1 MSNKFVSHYQG
12 KIVRTDLYDGLVVHK
27 QESLPTTIYLPDQPG
42 QFVLYTDGSGNYS
55 FETFEQQEQESV
67 QLVPS
72 QFMNDDNTCCFSKG
86 YPSVLVANSANDWT
100 ELKLNTGY
108 FQVIRYTDGVFDTVT
123 ANGTVIASIIG
134 MNRTNTT
141 TTHCYMLTVVLKQII
156 KSRVFR

>member
-1 MSNKFVSHYQG
+1 MSNKFVSHYNG

-67 QLVPS
+67 QLIPS

-100 ELKLNTGY
+100 ELKLNTRRSSSQPRPC
-108 FQVIRYTDGVFDTVT
+108 FLSCTPV
-123 ANGTVIASIIG
+123 A
-134 MNRTNTT
+134 
-141 TTHCYMLTVVLKQII
+141 
-156 KSRVFR
+156 